1 MRPQSEVGGG
11 GGVVKPSLK
20 LMIIE
25 KNGFGKE
32 SNNFIQIEGLIP
44 IKLLQK
50 LKEIRSGLYCKY
62 PHDAVTIYALIKSLW
77 W

>member
-1 MRPQSEVGGG
+1 
-11 GGVVKPSLK
+11 
-20 LMIIE
+20 MIIE

-32 SNNFIQIEGLIP
+32 SNNFIQIGLIP

-50 LKEIRSGLYCKY
+50 LKEIRSGIYCKY
-62 PHDAVTIYALIKSLW
+62 PHDAVTVYALIKSLW